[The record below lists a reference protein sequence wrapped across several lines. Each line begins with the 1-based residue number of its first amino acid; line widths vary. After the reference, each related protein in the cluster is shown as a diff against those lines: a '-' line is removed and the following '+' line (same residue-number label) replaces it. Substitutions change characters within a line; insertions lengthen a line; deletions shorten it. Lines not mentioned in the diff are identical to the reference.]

1 MTLWVCNNA
10 AHHNAL
16 VEACPASDA
25 MQATSVMAD
34 APPSL
39 AGIAPIG
46 SHPLRNAIAIRRL
59 LLTAMALLLTACAS
73 SEKGSTSMKVSSATI
88 TDAAAAVSPALAHN
102 TDALLFGEVWKRPGL
117 SPRDR
122 SLVTVA
128 VLIARG
134 QTAEMAAHFSLALD
148 NGVTPLELSE
158 TLNHLAFY
166 SGWGNAAAALP
177 IAAEVFAARDIQV
190 EQLAPVAPSL
200 LPLDEASEADRVQRV
215 NSAVGSVAPG
225 LVEFTTKAL
234 FRDLWL
240 RPGLAP
246 RDRSLIT
253 VSSLV
258 ANGQVAQVGYHL
270 NRAMDNGLSQPEAAE
285 MITQLA
291 FYAGWPNAFSAVPVF
306 KEVFSQ
312 RTQG

>member
-1 MTLWVCNNA
+1 MPV
-10 AHHNAL
+10 
-16 VEACPASDA
+16 
-25 MQATSVMAD
+25 
-34 APPSL
+34 PS
-39 AGIAPIG
+39 I
-46 SHPLRNAIAIRRL
+46 RNAFQPGSL
-59 LLTAMALLLTACAS
+59 LLTAMALVLTACAAP
-73 SEKGSTSMKVSSATI
+73 EKGTPLMNDAASTTPQN
-88 TDAAAAVSPALAHN
+88 AAAVSPALAHN
-102 TDALLFGEVWKRPGL
+102 TDSMLLGEVWQRPGL

-134 QTAEMAAHFSLALD
+134 QTAEMQTQFNRALD
-148 NGVTPLELSE
+148 HGVTPLELSE

-166 SGWGNAAAALP
+166 SGWGNATAALP
-177 IAAEVFAARDIQV
+177 IAQQIFAARHIGPQ
-190 EQLAPVAPSL
+190 QLAPVSPPL
-200 LPLDEASEADRVQRV
+200 LPLDQAREADRVERV
-215 NSAVGSVAPG
+215 NAAVGSVAPG

-258 ANGQVAQVGYHL
+258 ANGQVGQVGYHL
-270 NRAMDNGLSQPEAAE
+270 SRAMDNGLSQTEASE
-285 MITQLA
+285 MLTQLA

-312 RTQG
+312 RTAG

>member
-1 MTLWVCNNA
+1 MPV
-10 AHHNAL
+10 
-16 VEACPASDA
+16 
-25 MQATSVMAD
+25 
-34 APPSL
+34 PS
-39 AGIAPIG
+39 I
-46 SHPLRNAIAIRRL
+46 RNAFQPGSL
-59 LLTAMALLLTACAS
+59 LLTAMALVLTACAAP
-73 SEKGSTSMKVSSATI
+73 EKGTPLMNDAASTMPQS
-88 TDAAAAVSPALAHN
+88 AAAVSPALAHN
-102 TDALLFGEVWKRPGL
+102 TDSMLLGEVWQRAGL

-134 QTAEMAAHFSLALD
+134 QTAEMQTQFNRALD
-148 NGVTPLELSE
+148 HGVTPLELSE

-166 SGWGNAAAALP
+166 SGWGNATAALP
-177 IAAEVFAARDIQV
+177 IAQQIFAARHIGPQ
-190 EQLAPVAPSL
+190 QLAPVSPPL
-200 LPLDEASEADRVQRV
+200 LPLDQAREADRVERV
-215 NSAVGSVAPG
+215 NAAVGSVAPG
-225 LVEFTTKAL
+225 LVEFTTRAL

-258 ANGQVAQVGYHL
+258 ANGQVGQVGYHL
-270 NRAMDNGLSQPEAAE
+270 NRAMDNGLSQTEASE
-285 MITQLA
+285 MLTQLA

-312 RTQG
+312 RTAG